1 ISTTWRKNYF
11 FKRIFKAC
19 QERTK
24 RYKSAALFQL
34 FNPSS
39 RQTNFRITLLRAPA
53 KVSALSCVTA
63 ENLHP
68 GTGILTSFPF
78 KGAAQA
84 PTLKRSFPIS

>member
-24 RYKSAALFQL
+24 RYKKEK
-34 FNPSS
+34 
-39 RQTNFRITLLRAPA
+39 ITLLRAPA
-53 KVSALSCVTA
+53 KVSALSCVAA
-63 ENLHP
+63 ENLHL
-68 GTGILTSFPF
+68 GAGILTGFPF